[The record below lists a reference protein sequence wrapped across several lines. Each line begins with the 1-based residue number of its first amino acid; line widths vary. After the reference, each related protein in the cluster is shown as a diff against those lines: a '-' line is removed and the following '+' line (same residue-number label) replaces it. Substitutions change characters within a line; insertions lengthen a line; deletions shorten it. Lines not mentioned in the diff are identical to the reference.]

1 MTTAPSDLERAR
13 ELLTARSCALGAP
26 LVLLDETTSTN
37 DEAKRAAKAGA
48 VHGTTWVAERQTA
61 GRGRQGRM
69 WIAAPGDALLASV
82 LVRTPCP
89 PAYVPQL
96 ALAAGLAARDAVA
109 LAAPGVAVG
118 VKWPND
124 VVVDRRK
131 VAGILVEGVSTGARL
146 DAIVVGIG
154 INVRASPPEMTDHA
168 TSIDRLRG
176 TPADR
181 AALLVEL
188 LVALDRDLGL
198 VAARGVAAI
207 RARLA
212 AADAL
217 LGEPVSSDAGAGVAV
232 GIDDDGRLV
241 VRGDDG
247 AIARWSSR
255 RGSSRARRQCA
266 QHHACDRPTA
276 LAHGGAVVPGIGCSG
291 PLAVHV
297 TPASGE
303 PPPAVMMLPGQHV

>member
-1 MTTAPSDLERAR
+1 VTAAPSDLERAR
-13 ELLTARSCALGAP
+13 ELLTARRCALGSP
-26 LVLLDETTSTN
+26 LVVLDETTSTN
-37 DEAKRAAKAGA
+37 DEAKRAAKAG
-48 VHGTTWVAERQTA
+48 VSHGATWVAERQTA
-61 GRGRQGRM
+61 GRGRQGRV
-69 WIAAPGDALLASV
+69 WVAAPGDALLVSV
-82 LVRTPCP
+82 LIRTPCP

-109 LAAPGVAVG
+109 LSAPGVAVR

-154 INVRASPPEMTDHA
+154 INVRAFPPEMAEHA

-176 TPADR
+176 APADR
-181 AALLVEL
+181 ASLLVEL
-188 LVALDRDLGL
+188 LVALERDLGL
-198 VAARGVAAI
+198 VAARGVASV

-217 LGEPVSSDAGAGVAV
+217 LGEAVSSDGGAGVAV

-241 VRGDDG
+241 VRRDDG
-247 AIARWSSR
+247 EITRWSS
-255 RGSSRARRQCA
+255 GEIHLARDVSARSTT
-266 QHHACDRPTA
+266 R
-276 LAHGGAVVPGIGCSG
+276 
-291 PLAVHV
+291 
-297 TPASGE
+297 
-303 PPPAVMMLPGQHV
+303 

>member
-1 MTTAPSDLERAR
+1 VTRAPSDLERAR
-13 ELLTARSCALGAP
+13 DLLTERGCALGSP

-48 VHGTTWVAERQTA
+48 AHGATWVAERQTA
-61 GRGRQGRM
+61 GRGRQGRA
-69 WIAAPGDALLASV
+69 WVAAPGDALLVSV

-109 LAAPGVAVG
+109 LAAPGVDVR

-124 VVVDRRK
+124 VVVEGRK
-131 VAGILVEGVSTGARL
+131 LAGVLVEGVSTGARV
-146 DAIVVGIG
+146 DAIIVGIG
-154 INVRASPPEMTDHA
+154 INVRAFPPELAERA
-168 TSIDRLRG
+168 TSIDRMG
-176 TPADR
+176 GAPTDR

-188 LVALDRDLGL
+188 LVALERDLGL
-198 VAARGVAAI
+198 VAARGVAAV

-217 LGEPVSSDAGAGVAV
+217 LGESVASDAGAGVAV

-247 AIARWSSR
+247 AIARWSS
-255 RGSSRARRQCA
+255 GEVHLARDVSARSTT
-266 QHHACDRPTA
+266 R
-276 LAHGGAVVPGIGCSG
+276 
-291 PLAVHV
+291 
-297 TPASGE
+297 
-303 PPPAVMMLPGQHV
+303 